1 MISSWTNY
9 DTKCGFWQTL
19 KVKVVADGTTMIPM
33 ELPDDATVKD
43 LKEVVH
49 DMFTCFS
56 VENQELLFN
65 GLLLQD
71 NTKLA
76 SYRLVSDSEITLR
89 LLFTIVIIGKNPDGQ
104 YQRYEVRAHRNNFVG
119 DLKLKLSEDHGLD
132 ITNIRLQMG
141 PESYLLDRTL
151 LWANRISSGTRIYVA
166 EE

>member
-1 MISSWTNY
+1 MIQI
-9 DTKCGFWQTL
+9 KCGFWQTL
-19 KVKVVADGTTMIPM
+19 KVKVVVDGTTMIPM

-43 LKEVVH
+43 LKEAVH
-49 DMFTCFS
+49 DMFTSFS

-65 GLLLQD
+65 GLILQN

-104 YQRYEVRAHRNNFVG
+104 YQRYEVRAHRNNYVG
-119 DLKLKLSEDHGLD
+119 DLKLKLGEDHGLD

-151 LWANRISSGTRIYVA
+151 LWANRISSGTRIYIA